1 MAPQRILFWEF
12 TESSQSRHQTATILH
27 YIVPKNAGGNKMRKL
42 FQQLILGGFCLA
54 IGVGAAFAENIVIKG
69 STTVLPVAQV
79 ALEAYMKAN
88 PGAKISL
95 SGGGSGEGI
104 KALID
109 GSTNIANSSREI
121 KSAEAALA
129 KSKGVEPKEIA
140 VAIDAIVPIV
150 NPKNRVK
157 NLTIDQLSQIYQGKI
172 TNWKE
177 VGGDDLQIVVISRDS
192 SSGTF
197 EAWAEMVLNKAKVT
211 PKAQL
216 QASNGAIVQAIS
228 KNKYAIGYIG
238 FGYINKTV
246 KPLTVNGVAASAK
259 TALSKEFPVSRFLY
273 MYTNGEPRGETAKFI
288 KFILSSEGQ
297 KLVAKEGFVPLPAD
311 KKGKK

>member
-1 MAPQRILFWEF
+1 
-12 TESSQSRHQTATILH
+12 
-27 YIVPKNAGGNKMRKL
+27 MRKL
-42 FQQLILGGFCLA
+42 LQQLILGGFCLA
-54 IGVGAAFAENIVIKG
+54 AGAGALFAENIVIKG
-69 STTVLPVAQV
+69 STTVLPVAQ
-79 ALEAYMKAN
+79 ATLEAYMKDN
-88 PGAKISL
+88 PGANISL

-109 GSTNIANSSREI
+109 GSTDIANSSREI
-121 KSAEAALA
+121 KPSEVELA
-129 KSKGVEPKEIA
+129 KSKKVQPKEIP

-157 NLTIDQLSQIYQGKI
+157 DLTIDQLSQIYQGKI

-177 VGGDDLQIVVISRDS
+177 VGGEDLKIVVISRDS

-197 EAWAEMVLNKAKVT
+197 EAWAEMVLSKAKVT

-228 KNKYAIGYIG
+228 KNRYAIGYIG
-238 FGYINKTV
+238 YGYINKTV

-259 TALSKEFPVSRFLY
+259 TALSKEFPVARFLL
-273 MYTNGEPRGETAKFI
+273 MYTNGEPKGETAKFI
-288 KFILSSEGQ
+288 RFVLSPAGQ

-311 KKGKK
+311 PSGKR

>member
-1 MAPQRILFWEF
+1 
-12 TESSQSRHQTATILH
+12 
-27 YIVPKNAGGNKMRKL
+27 MRKF
-42 FQQLILGGFCLA
+42 FQQLILGGLCLA
-54 IGVGAAFAENIVIKG
+54 IGAGAAFAENIVIKG
-69 STTVLPVAQV
+69 STTVLPIAQV
-79 ALEAYMKAN
+79 TLEAYMKAN

-109 GSTNIANSSREI
+109 GSTDIANSSREI
-121 KSAEAALA
+121 KRAEVELA

-157 NLTIDQLSQIYQGKI
+157 DLTIDQLSQIYQGKI

-228 KNKYAIGYIG
+228 KNRYAIGYIG
-238 FGYINKTV
+238 IGYINKTV

-273 MYTNGEPRGETAKFI
+273 MYTNGEPKGETAKFI
-288 KFILSSEGQ
+288 RFVLSPAGQ